1 MTVPATQT
9 RVRPPEPGAPSRIA
23 ALRDWSVFD
32 RRFFGLA
39 AVPAFLAVF
48 IITVVPLVIG
58 LGLSFSSVTSTHNGV
73 FPLTL
78 KNYSHIWDDSEVH
91 TVLLNTLIYVVL
103 AVGLETLLGLGL
115 ALLMTRKNRAISV
128 FRVIFLFPL
137 TVAGVAAA
145 ISWGALLNTSQGWV
159 DYFLK
164 LAHLPQPNW
173 LASST
178 TALPSVVLVDLWS
191 GVPVVTVIVLAA
203 LISAPRDPIE
213 AALVD
218 GAGVWARFRYVT
230 FPAIRRPWCWPRCC
244 APWPPSSSSRCSRS
258 SPAAAPG

>member
-23 ALRDWSVFD
+23 ALRNWSVFD

-91 TVLLNTLIYVVL
+91 TVLLNT
-103 AVGLETLLGLGL
+103 
-115 ALLMTRKNRAISV
+115 
-128 FRVIFLFPL
+128 
-137 TVAGVAAA
+137 
-145 ISWGALLNTSQGWV
+145 
-159 DYFLK
+159 
-164 LAHLPQPNW
+164 
-173 LASST
+173 
-178 TALPSVVLVDLWS
+178 
-191 GVPVVTVIVLAA
+191 
-203 LISAPRDPIE
+203 
-213 AALVD
+213 
-218 GAGVWARFRYVT
+218 
-230 FPAIRRPWCWPRCC
+230 
-244 APWPPSSSSRCSRS
+244 
-258 SPAAAPG
+258 